1 MPAHRKYK
9 SKDNIKVNIKETEY

>member
-9 SKDNIKVNIKETEY
+9 SKDNIKVIIKETEY